1 MPPFQDETD
10 ALEEEEEGAVEGEE
24 EEEEGEDLFGDN
36 IERCV
41 RASYLCYS
49 TDSGILPP
57 PTHTHNPNL
66 CGRNFI
72 KF

>member
-10 ALEEEEEGAVEGEE
+10 ALEDEEGAVEGEE

-41 RASYLCYS
+41 RASYL
-49 TDSGILPP
+49 
-57 PTHTHNPNL
+57 
-66 CGRNFI
+66 
-72 KF
+72 

>member
-1 MPPFQDETD
+1 
-10 ALEEEEEGAVEGEE
+10 VEGEE

-57 PTHTHNPNL
+57 PTHS
-66 CGRNFI
+66 
-72 KF
+72 